1 MQIDSATPPMGF
13 AQNDSIVGGVEI
25 SYRNEWMIHS
35 CICGANST
43 QLGLPFFAPHKV
55 LVKGV
60 FSDISHHIVPRV
72 NGFAHISIIYPQKF

>member
-13 AQNDSIVGGVEI
+13 AQNDSIDGGIEI

-43 QLGLPFFAPHKV
+43 QLGLPFFAPHEV

-60 FSDISHHIVPRV
+60 FLDISHHIVARV
-72 NGFAHISIIYPQKF
+72 NGFAYISIIYPQKF